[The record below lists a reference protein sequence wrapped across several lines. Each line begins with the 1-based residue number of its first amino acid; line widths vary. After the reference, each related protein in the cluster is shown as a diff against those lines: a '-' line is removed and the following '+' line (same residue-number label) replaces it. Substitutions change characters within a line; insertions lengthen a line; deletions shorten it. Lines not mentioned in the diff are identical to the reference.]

1 MKIICVSIP
10 KWLKP
15 IARLFKKKE
24 NKVAWR
30 TKEKPVL

>member
-15 IARLFKKKE
+15 IVRLFRKGTKE
-24 NKVAWR
+24 NK
-30 TKEKPVL
+30 TTST